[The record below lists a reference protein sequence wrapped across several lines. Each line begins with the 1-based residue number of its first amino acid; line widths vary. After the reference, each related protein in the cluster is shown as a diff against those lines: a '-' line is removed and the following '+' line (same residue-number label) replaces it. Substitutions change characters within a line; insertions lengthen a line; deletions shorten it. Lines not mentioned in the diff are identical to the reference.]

1 MIEENKW
8 KFNGVK
14 VISEADL
21 DDNTPQTKG
30 MKRFAAIAKNNV
42 GAKKI
47 WAGKVDI
54 EPNARTGAHHHGELE
69 SIIYVLSG
77 KAKMRWGEKLEF
89 EKYAMPGDFIFV
101 PPFVPHQEINASKS
115 EILKC
120 VLFRSG
126 QEPIIV
132 NLNIQEADE
141 HNNILWIDDIHSKTK

>member
-1 MIEENKW
+1 MLSY
-8 KFNGVK
+8 FC
-14 VISEADL
+14 S
-21 DDNTPQTKG
+21 
-30 MKRFAAIAKNNV
+30 
-42 GAKKI
+42 
-47 WAGKVDI
+47 
-54 EPNARTGAHHHGELE
+54 E

-89 EKYAMPGDFIFV
+89 EEYAMPGDFIFV

-126 QEPIIV
+126 QETIIV